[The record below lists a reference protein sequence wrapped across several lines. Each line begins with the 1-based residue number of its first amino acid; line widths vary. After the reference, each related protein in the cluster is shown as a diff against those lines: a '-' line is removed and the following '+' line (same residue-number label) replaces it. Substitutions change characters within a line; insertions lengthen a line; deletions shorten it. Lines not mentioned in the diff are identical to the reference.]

1 MIGANISNILART
14 LNSNTIEASS
24 HELSRLRHSPGFAL
38 ELLEISDNCGQDGAI
53 RQSAII
59 YLKNI
64 VQDHCGQGEIVE
76 PAEMASLRG
85 RLLAG
90 NSPPT
95 QSSSKMS
102 PTRS

>member
-14 LNSNTIEASS
+14 LNPNTIESS
-24 HELSRLRHSPGFAL
+24 SLELGRLRHSPGFAL
-38 ELLEISDNCGQDGAI
+38 ELLEICDNSGQEGAI
-53 RQSAII
+53 RQSAVI

-64 VQDHCGQGEIVE
+64 VQDHCGQGETVE

-90 NSPPT
+90 NSAST
-95 QSSSKMS
+95 QC
-102 PTRS
+102 